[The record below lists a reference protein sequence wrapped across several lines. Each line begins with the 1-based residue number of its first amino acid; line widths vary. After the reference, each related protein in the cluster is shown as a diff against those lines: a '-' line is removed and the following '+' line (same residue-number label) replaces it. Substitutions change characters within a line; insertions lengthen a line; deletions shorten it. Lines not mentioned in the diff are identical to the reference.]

1 MAKALSAKIHFI
13 EPMYAL
19 AVRKLPEGPD
29 WFYEIKFDGYR
40 CLAGKDAGGVRLWS
54 RRGNDFTSQFPAIA
68 KACEDLPA
76 GTLVDGEIVAIDAE
90 GRLSFNMLQHHRSQA
105 SAIRFYVFDVLTFAG
120 RDMLQE
126 KLLKRRDALTDAMRP
141 IRKASSVVDISQT
154 IAAPAADLI
163 LAVTELGFEGVIAKR
178 LDSLYESG
186 ERSGAWVK
194 YKINKGQEFV
204 IGGFTPGNP
213 FDAVIV
219 GYYQDGKLLYAG
231 KVRAGF
237 VPHVRREIMEK
248 MEPLKTEACPFA
260 NLPEKKRTQ
269 WALTKEEMKDCQ
281 WLNPKL
287 VAQIEFTEWTPDGHL
302 RHASFLGLRDHRRAE
317 DVIRE

>member
-1 MAKALSAKIHFI
+1 MPTQIRFV

-29 WFYEIKFDGYR
+29 WLYKIKFDGYR

-68 KACEDLPA
+68 KACEDLPI

-194 YKINKGQEFV
+194 YKINKG
-204 IGGFTPGNP
+204 PR
-213 FDAVIV
+213 
-219 GYYQDGKLLYAG
+219 
-231 KVRAGF
+231 VRHWRLHTGQS
-237 VPHVRREIMEK
+237 VRRRDRR
-248 MEPLKTEACPFA
+248 L
-260 NLPEKKRTQ
+260 LP
-269 WALTKEEMKDCQ
+269 
-281 WLNPKL
+281 
-287 VAQIEFTEWTPDGHL
+287 
-302 RHASFLGLRDHRRAE
+302 
-317 DVIRE
+317 RE